1 MTGERVPASVVAVV
15 AAAATLFSPALPV
28 GAARHRDHRH
38 GCAFGAGSESTGVVH
53 DSAVL
58 INEIEKCVA
67 VGTTGDRN
75 LAPR

>member
-28 GAARHRDHRH
+28 GAERHRDHRH
-38 GCAFGAGSESTGVVH
+38 GRAFGAVSESTGVVH
-53 DSAVL
+53 HSAVL
-58 INEIEKCVA
+58 TNEIEKCVA
-67 VGTTGDRN
+67 VGSTGDRN